1 MAMAWAGRI
10 VKRIFIQDTKYSII
24 YVGEIKHIYYY
35 VAAAIA
41 VLTCVA
47 RQLAQLFLYQG

>member
-1 MAMAWAGRI
+1 MI
-10 VKRIFIQDTKYSII
+10 VICIIYLETKFSII

-47 RQLAQLFLYQG
+47 RLLAQLFLYQG

>member
-10 VKRIFIQDTKYSII
+10 VKCIFIQDKKYSII

-41 VLTCVA
+41 VLTFVA
-47 RQLAQLFLYQG
+47 MLLAPLFLYQG